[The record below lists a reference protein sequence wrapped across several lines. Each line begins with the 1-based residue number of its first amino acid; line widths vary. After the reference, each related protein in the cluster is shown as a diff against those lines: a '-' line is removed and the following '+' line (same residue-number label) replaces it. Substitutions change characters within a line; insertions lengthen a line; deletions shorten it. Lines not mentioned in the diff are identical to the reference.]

1 MWQPWVA
8 TWLWHSCKSTQI
20 ARQICHKSVSF
31 AQILISPNVKCTLTD
46 TQKHTVPFWW
56 GLGKCEMGNGKWETL
71 NGNSENRKIGRGK
84 WQWAWDCQTP
94 AHQHTRKIGQS
105 RTMSD
110 RQIAKLKIWQQRIPV
125 FGKNPLLRA
134 LSRRPFHN
142 FPTFPSF
149 RLCPATAKTV
159 WQPAEVKPDS
169 QSRIRFRSHPS
180 DQPTIEHIS
189 LTF

>member
-1 MWQPWVA
+1 MHINGH
-8 TWLWHSCKSTQI
+8 TKTHSP
-20 ARQICHKSVSF
+20 V
-31 AQILISPNVKCTLTD
+31 LMGV
-46 TQKHTVPFWW
+46 
-56 GLGKCEMGNGKWETL
+56 GLMRNGKWETL